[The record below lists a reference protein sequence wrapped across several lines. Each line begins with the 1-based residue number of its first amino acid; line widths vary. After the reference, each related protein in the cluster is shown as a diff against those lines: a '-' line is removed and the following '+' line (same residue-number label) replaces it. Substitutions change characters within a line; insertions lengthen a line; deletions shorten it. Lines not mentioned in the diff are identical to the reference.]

1 MSKYTIETGERE
13 DRFIDSYLTS
23 ISWTQGYDQVGTDL
37 DEDCR
42 REAIIDALAFF
53 NRAWGAIGD
62 DVVEQAA
69 HDFWLSRN
77 GHGAGFW
84 DRDPAEYGGE
94 YNAKRL
100 QAWAESFGEV
110 TPFDET
116 GTHQYD

>member
-1 MSKYTIETGERE
+1 MPNYTIQPNERE
-13 DRFIDSYLTS
+13 ARFIGAYLEA
-23 ISWTQGYDQVGTDL
+23 IDFTQGYDTAKTEL

-62 DVVEQAA
+62 DVLEQCA

-77 GHGAGFW
+77 GHGTGFW
-84 DRDPAEYGGE
+84 DRDPEMYGGE

-100 QAWAESFGEV
+100 QKMAESFGEV
-110 TPFDET
+110 DVFDDT
-116 GTHQYD
+116 GTCQYS